1 MRRLAIA
8 IAVVSVALV
17 STSADLAACGDKY
30 ARLGQSVHLK
40 NYRAIHKASIL
51 IYQAPKPNV
60 KAELALTTALKRAGH
75 VPVMVP
81 RGTLMTQACADEYD
95 LVIAL
100 YKDAATVRDQL
111 RALPAAP
118 DVLPVLD
125 KPTKEVLAQAEKEYH
140 SIIRQDKM
148 LMVDVLVEI
157 DHAMKTRL
165 KNLSALSES
174 GLQK

>member
-1 MRRLAIA
+1 MRRLAI
-8 IAVVSVALV
+8 VVAALSVALV

-30 ARLGQSVHLK
+30 ARFGYGARLN

-51 IYQAPKPNV
+51 IYQAPKPNL
-60 KAELALTTALKRAGH
+60 KGEKELENALRRAGH
-75 VPVMVP
+75 NPVVVR
-81 RGTLMTQACADEYD
+81 RGTLSRVVDCEYD

-100 YKDAATVRDQL
+100 YPDAATVKDQL

-125 KPTKEVLAQAEKEYH
+125 NPSKQIAALAKKEYH
-140 SIIRQDKM
+140 SIISEDMSM
-148 LMVDVLVEI
+148 LGVLQEVE
-157 DHAMKTRL
+157 HAMTTRL

-174 GLQK
+174 GLLK